1 MMPMIRLMILV
12 LALCIAMTGT
22 AFGSGEAAG
31 MNEDMVQAAEYLAGR
46 IESACAEHPEIVRL
60 RIDLGLFH
68 AHQVEGVTAQGG
80 AVTVYDVYEDFDG
93 GHILDQAWCNHL
105 RDRTYYAD
113 FEALVAQKLGEKQC
127 PPYEFIHPE
136 GQTGRLLELR
146 ESLYD
151 AIGGKTEI
159 SEVLEA
165 ILPIWTEIGQ
175 GKYDPDRNEAG
186 IDKWTAGKPFTITW
200 TFQEQ
205 DEESD
210 EYYQL
215 KVELE
220 YAPDAENSRILED
233 DWLNGNDDFRSAVL
247 GTKAY
252 QWAEGK
258 QAARVSVYISGT

>member
-1 MMPMIRLMILV
+1 MMPMIRRMILV
-12 LALCIAMTGT
+12 LTLCIAMAGT
-22 AFGSGEAAG
+22 AFGSGEATG
-31 MNEDMVQAAEYLAGR
+31 VNDDMVRAAEYLAGR
-46 IESACAEHPEIVRL
+46 IESVCAEHPEIVRL

-93 GHILDQAWCNHL
+93 GHILDHAWCNHL

-175 GKYDPDRNEAG
+175 GKYDPYLNEAG

-252 QWAEGK
+252 QWAAGK